1 MGTWD
6 VGVLD
11 DDMVLDMLYRIDN
24 FDVIT
29 EYKRFISDF
38 ISEFISESENSNMS
52 GNEILLIAEMIDTS
66 LNGVDYDIL
75 MNDTEDTDLY
85 GYKALFAWI
94 ANNPMPEYLD
104 WAIDAIYVVR
114 KWDAEVG
121 WDEDCI
127 DDRKRILDKISN
139 RLKSYK
145 ESHR

>member
-11 DDMVLDMLYRIDN
+11 DDMVLDTLYRIDN

-38 ISEFISESENSNMS
+38 ISEYENNKS
-52 GNEILLIAEMIDTS
+52 GNEILLIAEMVDTS
-66 LNGVDYDIL
+66 LNGVDCEIL
-75 MNDTEDTDLY
+75 MNDVEDADLY
-85 GYKALFAWI
+85 GYKELFAWI
-94 ANNPMPEYLD
+94 ASNPMPEYLD
-104 WAIDAIYVVR
+104 WAIGAIDVVR
-114 KWDAEVG
+114 KWDTEVG

-127 DDRKRILDKISN
+127 EDRKRIVDKISN
-139 RLKSYK
+139 RLNRYA

>member
-11 DDMVLDMLYRIDN
+11 DDLVLDMLYRIDN

-38 ISEFISESENSNMS
+38 ISESENSNMS
-52 GNEILLIAEMIDTS
+52 GNEILLIAEMIDIS
-66 LNGVDYDIL
+66 LNGVDYEIL
-75 MNDTEDTDLY
+75 MNDPDDSDLY
-85 GYKALFAWI
+85 GYKRLFAWI
-94 ANNPMPEYLD
+94 ADNPMPEYLD
-104 WAIDAIYVVR
+104 WAIDAIDVVR

-121 WDEDCI
+121 WAEDCI
-127 DDRKRILDKISN
+127 EDRKRIIDKISN
-139 RLKSYK
+139 RLNRYA